1 MPRHL
6 PFLAWASFAF
16 SADQWSKWAAV
27 RLLVEGP
34 LPREPAHILSGTWPV
49 TDAWLN
55 LRVGGNRGAA
65 MGLAGELPPLQHGLL
80 FAGVAVIAV
89 AVVWFLYR
97 RAHGHRAL
105 QWGLALMLGGSLG
118 NLVDRVNHGY
128 VVDFLQITAGAS
140 ALPTFNLADVAI
152 AVGAV
157 LLLLDAR
164 RLGRPRGEPP
174 RAVTA
179 G

>member
-16 SADQWSKWAAV
+16 TADQWSKWAVV

-34 LPREPAHILSGTWPV
+34 LPREPAHILSGTWAV
-49 TDAWLN
+49 TDTWLS

-65 MGLAGELPPLQHGLL
+65 MGLAGDLPPLAHSLL
-80 FAGVAVIAV
+80 FAAVAVVAV
-89 AVVWFLYR
+89 AVVWFLYQR
-97 RAHGHRAL
+97 THGHRAL
-105 QWGLALMLGGSLG
+105 QWGLALILGGSLG
-118 NLVDRVNHGY
+118 NLLDRLRHGY
-128 VVDFLQITAGAS
+128 VVDFLQITAGQGP
-140 ALPTFNLADVAI
+140 LPTFNLADVAI
-152 AVGAV
+152 GVGAL

-164 RLGRPRGEPP
+164 RLGGRSGPP
-174 RAVTA
+174 ASITA